1 MHKILNSVVVWS
13 TYAIFSIIVRVI
25 FFRSFFRFL
34 HLNEVSKSKCSIST
48 ACTLQQNHARQKK
61 NKQQAINEE
70 DDMIFFSLL
79 VQLTF
84 QTVGG
89 KHFETGVYSYNKF
102 IKKKIRF
109 GYTYRLLGIKKIRN
123 STWSFIFFSFK
134 NSISGFC

>member
-1 MHKILNSVVVWS
+1 M
-13 TYAIFSIIVRVI
+13 I

-70 DDMIFFSLL
+70 DDMIFFL
-79 VQLTF
+79 

-89 KHFETGVYSYNKF
+89 KNFETGVYSYNKF
-102 IKKKIRF
+102 IKKKTF
-109 GYTYRLLGIKKIRN
+109 GYTYRLLGIKKKIGN
-123 STWSFIFFSFK
+123 
-134 NSISGFC
+134 